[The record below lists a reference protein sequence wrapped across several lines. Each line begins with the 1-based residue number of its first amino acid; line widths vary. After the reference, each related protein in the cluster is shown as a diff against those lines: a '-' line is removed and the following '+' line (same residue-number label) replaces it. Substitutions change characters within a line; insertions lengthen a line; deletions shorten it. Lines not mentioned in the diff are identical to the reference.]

1 MKCYPYCFYKK
12 SQMYDKLTDTY
23 LMKIFYYYI
32 IINDFKY
39 LETVQNIEIW
49 TYLKPVQIEYS

>member
-1 MKCYPYCFYKK
+1 
-12 SQMYDKLTDTY
+12 MYDKLTDTY

-39 LETVQNIEIW
+39 LETV
-49 TYLKPVQIEYS
+49 